1 MVREVGLSFEKGSRR
16 AKGSRRISKSKK
28 DPVNRAEDG
37 SSCTGTG
44 GSWRVRRRRR
54 VHTGCAKVGKE
65 VCWRGSGKGVL
76 GRK

>member
-1 MVREVGLSFEKGSRR
+1 MKSRENTHLMFVVGVVERVR
-16 AKGSRRISKSKK
+16 ADNQK

-54 VHTGCAKVGKE
+54 VHTGCAKVGKK
-65 VCWRGSGKGVL
+65 VCWRGSGNCVL